1 MWQCISDVFLAADK
15 ECCASIWAV
24 LSIHC
29 SCVTGVISPLFP
41 FYWCFQSLFPF
52 YWWYWSVIPILLVFS
67 IHYYHFSRVIH
78 PFLCACSCV
87 CVCVCV
93 NVCVCVC
100 LCVWRLLAQWPACC
114 VCALHQKKTKQFQSK
129 KKRSL
134 SYGLSL
140 CLTVCVSF
148 QLAVCTAACLSVI
161 SSLYLPPCLS
171 TTCQSWG
178 IGSWQCVH
186 FDCWLPFRWTAG
198 GSIGFHQR
206 YLVSMH
212 VLLITAAGCPLYG
225 TK

>member
-29 SCVTGVISPLFP
+29 SCVTGVISPLFPFYWCFQSLFP

-114 VCALHQKKTKQFQSK
+114 VCAQHHKKNKTISVQKKKDLCPMVCPFVW
-129 KKRSL
+129 L
-134 SYGLSL
+134 SASPSNWPS
-140 CLTVCVSF
+140 VPPP
-148 QLAVCTAACLSVI
+148 ACL
-161 SSLYLPPCLS
+161 L
-171 TTCQSWG
+171 
-178 IGSWQCVH
+178 
-186 FDCWLPFRWTAG
+186 F
-198 GSIGFHQR
+198 
-206 YLVSMH
+206 
-212 VLLITAAGCPLYG
+212 PLYTCRRACLRHVSPG
-225 TK
+225 E